1 MLSRILIR
9 GWYYWGMVEQVSV
22 VQRLKSAIHRINRYP
37 TESIRE
43 TNCAIQWIVIYS
55 ADNTIH
61 LSNNWRQMA
70 KYIQNKWTSVYKYP
84 STLIWFLWRKFKGA
98 AIVASSLLYD
108 ILPPTSHQSLPLT
121 PRPPIPHHFFWHLTC
136 VQSSRCQPHV
146 TKYGDCLTTRSK
158 PRIFV
163 LTFTLLEF
171 FSWGLI

>member
-1 MLSRILIR
+1 MLRLRSHSDFIAFGEKSLT
-9 GWYYWGMVEQVSV
+9 GASVSADQVTYSNIFMIKPIA
-22 VQRLKSAIHRINRYP
+22 LS
-37 TESIRE
+37 S
-43 TNCAIQWIVIYS
+43 VIYP

-70 KYIQNKWTSVYKYP
+70 TYVQNKWTSVYEYP

-98 AIVASSLLYD
+98 AIVASPFLYD

-136 VQSSRCQPHV
+136 VQSSRYQPHV
-146 TKYGDCLTTRSK
+146 RKYGDCLTTLSK

-163 LTFTLLEF
+163 LTLTLLEF
-171 FSWGLI
+171 FSCVLI